1 MVKFAG
7 GLSHPVVA
15 GEPRSR
21 ADLAKGCGIMSWIQR
36 VFVFAAAAAGLAGSE
51 SYSQIVP
58 TAERPQ
64 PSVILSDGPV
74 VPRVCVSSMRIQTGG
89 WRVKPI
95 YEIDP
100 NGVRV
105 LGLLVT
111 AASDGLIGSNL
122 SAVYYARPAEDCG
135 EWTATAW
142 VGAKAWAAVGALK
155 AEHRIPDV
163 QDALWE
169 IEPGDAPA
177 AEPKKYSRG
186 FLADD
191 PVGLRVGTMPDPASR
206 AAVVGMLKLAGYPVA
221 DIPFEVGDPAFAKA
235 WLISAARFFDKTIG
249 REDAAQA
256 LDALGEGFGV
266 LRADP
271 AMGVP
276 GDLIRLCIDAYFAA
290 RTPRCSPKRIEGEWR
305 PYGQACDC
313 RTVGPWAAACG
324 RFRAN
329 INGKIEVRIPFP
341 PPRGQVLTY
350 ESGVGAELD
359 LCVCVWQRSC
369 KAMSRRE
376 VEEISEDCTR
386 RSFTEFGPRMTFT
399 EYGWMWATSAAECQ
413 RAAFPIEMIQPDEE
427 PCGLRPPGR

>member
-1 MVKFAG
+1 MF
-7 GLSHPVVA
+7 
-15 GEPRSR
+15 
-21 ADLAKGCGIMSWIQR
+21 WIQR

-58 TAERPQ
+58 PAGRPE
-64 PSVILSDGPV
+64 PSVMLSDGPV

-111 AASDGLIGSNL
+111 AAPDALIGSNL
-122 SAVYYARPAEDCG
+122 SAVYYARPVEDCG

-142 VGAKAWAAVGALK
+142 AAAKPWAAVEALK
-155 AEHRIPDV
+155 AEHGIPDV
-163 QDALWE
+163 QDPLWE
-169 IEPGDAPA
+169 VERGDAGA
-177 AEPKKYSRG
+177 QKARKFSRG
-186 FLADD
+186 FMSDD
-191 PVGLRVGTMPDPASR
+191 PMGPRINAMPDPAAR

-221 DIPFEVGDPAFAKA
+221 DIPFEGGDPAFAKA
-235 WLISAARFFDKTIG
+235 WLISAARFFDKAIG
-249 REDAAQA
+249 REGALQA
-256 LDALGEGFGV
+256 LDGLGDGFGA
-266 LRADP
+266 LRAEA
-271 AMGVP
+271 AMGAS
-276 GDLIRLCIDAYFAA
+276 GDLVRLCSDAFFAA
-290 RTPRCSPKRIEGEWR
+290 TTPRCAPTRIEGEWR
-305 PYGQACDC
+305 PYGEECEC
-313 RTVGPWAAACG
+313 RTIGPWAAACG

-329 INGKIEVRIPFP
+329 INGKIEVQIPFP

-350 ESGVGAELD
+350 ETGIGGELD

-369 KAMSRRE
+369 KAESRRE
-376 VEEISEDCTR
+376 VEEISEDCLR

-399 EYGWMWATSAAECQ
+399 EYGYMWATSSSECQ